1 MTKRAKLNVDQA
13 LVIKELHKAGWTQE
27 SLARRYGVRQQ
38 QVSRIIRGERWS
50 MAITMLQ
57 NKRTHKK
64 MLDLIKKCDNIK
76 SATER

>member
-38 QVSRIIRGERWS
+38 QGCRRDKIEDGES
-50 MAITMLQ
+50 GA
-57 NKRTHKK
+57 
-64 MLDLIKKCDNIK
+64 
-76 SATER
+76 E